1 MTLSVSAV
9 SAVSVVAAESPTR
22 AQLLQALLTLMT
34 DQPFSS
40 ITVQQISRHA
50 GLARQ
55 TFYQHYHSREELLLD
70 YVDTVFAEFYED
82 IAGMVGESPEL
93 NRDIGQRLFAQWDR
107 HRDFSRLIFN
117 AGLESL
123 LIKRFQNYI
132 ARVLGLYVRQHQIVV
147 SDAEQ
152 LGFMIDYLA
161 GASWMMLDRWVR
173 NDFRY
178 PADKLADLF
187 SELSRP
193 GFLNVMLQRQP

>member
-1 MTLSVSAV
+1 MTLSVS
-9 SAVSVVAAESPTR
+9 SVAADSPTR
-22 AQLLQALLTLMT
+22 AQLLQALLSLMA
-34 DQPFSS
+34 DHPFAA
-40 ITVQQISRHA
+40 ITVQQITRSA

-55 TFYQHYHSREELLLD
+55 TFYLHYRSREDLLLD
-70 YVDTVFAEFYED
+70 YVDSVFAEFYDD
-82 IAGMVGESPEL
+82 IADMVGASPEL
-93 NRDIGQRLFAQWDR
+93 DSDISQRLFEQWNR
-107 HRDFSRLIFN
+107 HRDFSRLIFS

-132 ARVLGLYVRQHQIVV
+132 ARVLGLYVRQHGIPV

-178 PADKLADLF
+178 PAEKLASLF
-187 SELSRP
+187 SQLSRP
-193 GFLNVMLQRQP
+193 GFLDVMLQRPQ